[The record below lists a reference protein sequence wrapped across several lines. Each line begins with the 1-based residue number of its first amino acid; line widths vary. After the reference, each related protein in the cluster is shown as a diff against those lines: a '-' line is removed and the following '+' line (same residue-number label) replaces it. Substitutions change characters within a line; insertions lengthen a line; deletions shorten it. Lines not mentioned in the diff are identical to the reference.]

1 MAIDN
6 DYHLYYPKSM
16 TNNEQEMLREKIN
29 AEINHLE
36 KSLDG
41 LTESS
46 KPVEPDNAIGRLSR
60 MEAIN
65 AKSIS
70 ENSLVNLKNRI
81 AKLKIALTKLSD
93 TNFGICSVCEEPI
106 PMGRLVLVPE
116 SSVCVRCAGR
126 Q

>member
-93 TNFGICSVCEEPI
+93 TNFGICSICEEPI

-116 SSVCVRCAGR
+116 SSVCVNCAGR
-126 Q
+126 

>member
-1 MAIDN
+1 
-6 DYHLYYPKSM
+6 M

-81 AKLKIALTKLSD
+81 AKLKIALTKLRASD
-93 TNFGICSVCEEPI
+93 FGICSLCEEPI

-116 SSVCVRCAGR
+116 SSVCVNCAGR
-126 Q
+126 